1 MENPMNS
8 SFLAIEGVTKRFGD
22 FTALDNV
29 TLDIQRGEFFSLL
42 GPSGCGKTTLL
53 RMLAGFETPTMGDI
67 RLDGELCT
75 HVAPNARPTNLVF
88 QSYALFP
95 HLTVAGNVAYGLRT
109 RNLSAMEKKKLVREC
124 IELVKL
130 GEFAQ
135 RMPHQ
140 LSGGQRQRVALARA
154 LARAPKV
161 LLLDE
166 PLSALDKQLR
176 EQMQMELRALQRR
189 VGITFVLVTHDQEEA
204 LTMSDRIAVMS
215 RGKVLQ
221 VAGPTTLYESPVSRE
236 VAAFIGTMNFLP
248 GRISA
253 VTEGKAVLDA
263 GLAAQ
268 IAARHDFGRPGA
280 KVGEAAVIAIRP
292 EKLEIGR
299 IATAGKNSLT
309 GRIAAAA
316 YLGDRRHV
324 FVTVPGL
331 DQPLTAA
338 VQNSHRSTGRDF
350 STSDEVVVSWSI
362 EDSLL
367 LPPSEPWN
375 A

>member
-1 MENPMNS
+1 MS
-8 SFLAIEGVTKRFGD
+8 DTYLTVDGVTKRFGT

-29 TLDIQRGEFFSLL
+29 CLDIGRGEFFSLL

-53 RMLAGFETPTMGDI
+53 RMLAGFETPTRGDI
-67 RLDGELCT
+67 HIDGEVCT
-75 HVAPNARPTNLVF
+75 HVAPNLRPTNLVF
-88 QSYALFP
+88 QNYALFP
-95 HLTVAGNVAYGLRT
+95 HLTVASNVAYGLRT
-109 RNLSAMEKKKLVREC
+109 RNLSKQEMRATVRDC

-130 GEFAQ
+130 GEFAD

-215 RGKVLQ
+215 RGRVLQ
-221 VAGPTTLYESPVSRE
+221 VATPTVLYESPVSRE
-236 VAAFIGTMNFLP
+236 VAAFIGTMNFISGRVEAISRAGVAVGSALP
-248 GRISA
+248 QKI
-253 VTEGKAVLDA
+253 L
-263 GLAAQ
+263 
-268 IAARHDFGRPGA
+268 ARHDA
-280 KVGEAAVIAIRP
+280 LHSVLSVGSPAVVAIRP
-292 EKLEIGR
+292 EKIEIGMKALPDR
-299 IATAGKNSLT
+299 NSTSGKVEN
-309 GRIAAAA
+309 AA
-316 YLGDRRHV
+316 YLGDRQHL
-324 FVTVPGL
+324 FVRVPDL
-331 DQPLTAA
+331 DQPLA
-338 VQNSHRSTGRDF
+338 VARQNGHRSTAEQFGTGDN
-350 STSDEVVVSWSI
+350 VVVSWAV

-367 LPPSEPWN
+367 LPPSGPWVS
-375 A
+375 

>member
-1 MENPMNS
+1 MNNS
-8 SFLAIEGVTKRFGD
+8 YLAVDGVTKRFGD

-29 TLDIQRGEFFSLL
+29 SLDIRQGEFFSLL

-53 RMLAGFETPTMGDI
+53 RMLAGFETPTAGDI
-67 RLDGELCT
+67 RLDGDICT
-75 HVAPNARPTNLVF
+75 HIAPNARPTNLVF

-109 RNLSAMEKKKLVREC
+109 RSLSAMEKQTLVRDC
-124 IELVKL
+124 IDLVKL
-130 GEFAQ
+130 GEFAE
-135 RMPHQ
+135 RLPHQ

-221 VAGPTTLYESPVSRE
+221 VASPATLYESPASRE

-248 GRISA
+248 GRISSA
-253 VTEGKAVLDA
+253 AGGKAVLDA
-263 GLAAQ
+263 GLKAQ
-268 IAARHDFGRPGA
+268 VAARYDSGQPGLRA
-280 KVGEAAVIAIRP
+280 GEAAVIAIRP
-292 EKLEIGR
+292 EKLEIGKQ
-299 IATAGKNSLT
+299 AVAGKNSLS
-309 GRIAAAA
+309 GMIAAAS
-316 YLGDRRHV
+316 YLGDRHHV
-324 FVTVPGL
+324 FVTVEGL
-331 DQPLTAA
+331 DQPLTVAR
-338 VQNSHRSTGRDF
+338 QNSHRSTGREF
-350 STSDEVVVSWSI
+350 SPGEEVAVSWAA

-367 LPPSEPWN
+367 LPPSGPWT
-375 A
+375 AG